1 MSQYDQLTVVKLR
14 EELSK
19 RELPKVGLKATLI
32 RRLLDDDWRSG
43 VPEEE
48 PLEDLDQ
55 QDATQP
61 SSEPDLESQSGSE
74 ASDESTPEDLY
85 PAYVRNQLRYCL
97 SNVRYAGSFT
107 ASRTCQ
113 RIVNPGIRVNDIGDI
128 TSPLTVQD
136 AKAILKVG
144 AQSPFGRGSATI
156 IDKSFRNTVELNPD
170 QFKLCNPA
178 WSQEINRI
186 VALLGEDLGFSDSPS
201 GIRPNLY
208 KMLLYEKD
216 AMFKAHKE

>member
-1 MSQYDQLTVVKLR
+1 MSQYDQLTVPKLR

-74 ASDESTPEDLY
+74 
-85 PAYVRNQLRYCL
+85 
-97 SNVRYAGSFT
+97 
-107 ASRTCQ
+107 Q
-113 RIVNPGIRVNDIGDI
+113 R
-128 TSPLTVQD
+128 
-136 AKAILKVG
+136 
-144 AQSPFGRGSATI
+144 F
-156 IDKSFRNTVELNPD
+156 
-170 QFKLCNPA
+170 
-178 WSQEINRI
+178 
-186 VALLGEDLGFSDSPS
+186 
-201 GIRPNLY
+201 
-208 KMLLYEKD
+208 
-216 AMFKAHKE
+216 